1 MASRLDLQDKL
12 EELNENR
19 YVYFQPPSNI
29 QMNYPAIKYEID
41 RIDTKFA
48 DDSSYIRNKRYTI
61 TVISKNAKPEII
73 DELLNLPM
81 CTFDR
86 SYQSDNLNHFVFTI
100 YW

>member
-19 YVYFQPPSNI
+19 NVYFQPPSNI

-48 DDSSYIRNKRYTI
+48 NDSSYIRNKRYTI

-73 DELLNLPM
+73 DKLLDLPM
-81 CTFDR
+81 CAFDR

>member
-1 MASRLDLQDKL
+1 MASRLDLQYKL

-19 YVYFQPPSNI
+19 NVYFQPPSNI

-73 DELLNLPM
+73 DKLLDLPM

-86 SYQSDNLNHFVFTI
+86 SYVADNLNHFVFTI

>member
-19 YVYFQPPSNI
+19 NVYFQPPSNI

-48 DDSSYIRNKRYTI
+48 DNSSYIRNKRYTI

-73 DELLNLPM
+73 NKLLDLPM

>member
-1 MASRLDLQDKL
+1 MASRLDLQHKL

-19 YVYFQPPSNI
+19 NVYFQPPSNS

-41 RIDTKFA
+41 RIETKFA
-48 DDSSYIRNKRYTI
+48 NDSSYIRNKRYII

-73 DELLNLPM
+73 DKLLDLPM

>member
-1 MASRLDLQDKL
+1 MASRLSLQTKL

>member
-1 MASRLDLQDKL
+1 MASRLELQDKL

-19 YVYFQPPSNI
+19 NVYFQPPSNI

-73 DELLNLPM
+73 DKLLDLPM

>member
-19 YVYFQPPSNI
+19 NVYFQPPSNI

-73 DELLNLPM
+73 DKLLDLPM

>member
-19 YVYFQPPSNI
+19 NVYFQPPSNI

-41 RIDTKFA
+41 RIDIKFA

-73 DELLNLPM
+73 DKLLDLPM

-86 SYQSDNLNHFVFTI
+86 GYKADNLNHFVFTI

>member
-19 YVYFQPPSNI
+19 NVYFQPPSNI

-73 DELLNLPM
+73 DKLLDLPM

-86 SYQSDNLNHFVFTI
+86 SYRSDNLNHFVFTI

>member
-19 YVYFQPPSNI
+19 NVYFQPPSNI
-29 QMNYPAIKYEID
+29 KMNYPAIKYEID

-48 DDSSYIRNKRYTI
+48 NDSSYIRNKRYTI

-73 DELLNLPM
+73 DKLLDLPM

-86 SYQSDNLNHFVFTI
+86 GYVSDNLNHFVFTI

>member
-12 EELNENR
+12 EELNKNR
-19 YVYFQPPSNI
+19 NVYFQPPSNI

-48 DDSSYIRNKRYTI
+48 NDSSYIRNKRYTI

-73 DELLNLPM
+73 DKLLDLPM

-86 SYQSDNLNHFVFTI
+86 GYVADNLNHFVFTI

>member
-19 YVYFQPPSNI
+19 NVYFQPPSNI

-48 DDSSYIRNKRYTI
+48 NDSSYIRNKRYTI

-73 DELLNLPM
+73 DKLLDLPM
-81 CTFDR
+81 CTLDR

>member
-19 YVYFQPPSNI
+19 NVYFQPPSNI
-29 QMNYPAIKYEID
+29 KMNYPAIKYEID

-48 DDSSYIRNKRYTI
+48 NDSSYIRNKRYTI

-73 DELLNLPM
+73 DKLLDLPM

>member
-19 YVYFQPPSNI
+19 NVYFQPPSNI

-48 DDSSYIRNKRYTI
+48 NDSSYIRNKRYTI

-73 DELLNLPM
+73 DKLLDLPM

>member
-19 YVYFQPPSNI
+19 NVYFQPPSNI

-48 DDSSYIRNKRYTI
+48 NDSSYIRNKRYTI

-73 DELLNLPM
+73 DKLLGLPM

>member
-12 EELNENR
+12 EELNKNR
-19 YVYFQPPSNI
+19 NVYFQPPSNI

-48 DDSSYIRNKRYTI
+48 NDSSYIRNKRYTI

-73 DELLNLPM
+73 DKLLDLPM

>member
-1 MASRLDLQDKL
+1 MASRLDLQYKL
-12 EELNENR
+12 EELNENKN
-19 YVYFQPPSNI
+19 VYFQPPSNI
-29 QMNYPAIKYEID
+29 KMNYPAIKYKID

-48 DDSSYIRNKRYTI
+48 NDSSYIRNKRYTI
-61 TVISKNAKPEII
+61 TVISKNPKPEII
-73 DELLNLPM
+73 DKLLDLPM

>member
-19 YVYFQPPSNI
+19 NVYFQPPSNI

-48 DDSSYIRNKRYTI
+48 DDSSYIHNKRYTI

-73 DELLNLPM
+73 DKLLDLPM

>member
-1 MASRLDLQDKL
+1 MASRLDLQYKL

-19 YVYFQPPSNI
+19 NVYFQPPSNI

-73 DELLNLPM
+73 DKLLDLPM

>member
-12 EELNENR
+12 EELNKNR
-19 YVYFQPPSNI
+19 NVYFQPPSNI
-29 QMNYPAIKYEID
+29 KMNYPAIKYEID

-48 DDSSYIRNKRYTI
+48 NDSSYIRNKRYTI

-73 DELLNLPM
+73 DKLLDLPM

>member
-19 YVYFQPPSNI
+19 NVYFQPPSNI

-48 DDSSYIRNKRYTI
+48 NNSSYIRNKRYTI

-73 DELLNLPM
+73 DKLLDLPM

>member
-19 YVYFQPPSNI
+19 NVYFQPPSNI

-48 DDSSYIRNKRYTI
+48 NDSSYICNKRYTI

-73 DELLNLPM
+73 DKLLDLPM